1 MPRVLAL
8 DYGLARTGLAVTD
21 ELQIIASPLDTV
33 ATPKLWDFLTQ
44 YLAKEVVEKIVI
56 GQAIRADMSL
66 SALEKPIEALIK
78 QLQTQYPNI
87 AIDRQDERLTSIIA
101 RQTIQQSVHK
111 KSQRQDKNLVDK
123 ISATIILQHYL
134 KFNI

>member
-44 YLAKEVVEKIVI
+44 YFAKEQVEKVVI

-66 SALEKPIEALIK
+66 SELEKPIEALIK
-78 QLQTQYPNI
+78 RLQTQYPNI

>member
-1 MPRVLAL
+1 MIIQVAWADPQFSRNVVGCDRTLA
-8 DYGLARTGLAVTD
+8 T
-21 ELQIIASPLDTV
+21 
-33 ATPKLWDFLTQ
+33 
-44 YLAKEVVEKIVI
+44 
-56 GQAIRADMSL
+56 
-66 SALEKPIEALIK
+66 LIK